1 MDLQSVNAKSRFVYC
16 SAELDEI
23 SAIACNLSMTSSIIL
38 HVNVSSYDDL
48 QSLVTLFA
56 PVLNNHTYSIS
67 PVTFNLVCKDNIS
80 QVISDYLPFRISY
93 KTDHNVTHVEM
104 LLVKN
109 LWNIH

>member
-1 MDLQSVNAKSRFVYC
+1 MDLQNVNVKSRMADC
-16 SAELDEI
+16 TAELEEI
-23 SAIACNLSMTSSIIL
+23 SAISCNLNITSSIVL

-56 PVLNNHTYSIS
+56 PVLNNHTYSTLPI
-67 PVTFNLVCKDNIS
+67 TFNLVCKDVIS
-80 QVISDYLPFRISY
+80 QTISDYLPMRISY
-93 KTDHNVTHVEM
+93 KSDNNATHVEM